1 MGIKFRQKNKNK
13 NILMKKENINNYY
26 TNEDLINFEKLKNF
40 KEFKVNK
47 LNNNQNNSH
56 PVRYAVSDN
65 RNFNKIMNVGNNE
78 KSSSKKVN
86 KSRDYKPSDFENFK
100 KLKQFTTFNDSE
112 PLNNKT
118 EPEKTITEYT
128 NKDISSFDKIIK
140 SKGDSKNKSENKNN
154 VKIDSKKIKIIDF
167 NKLNEREKNFKNK
180 TGIEKIKVVYFD

>member
-1 MGIKFRQKNKNK
+1 
-13 NILMKKENINNYY
+13 MKKENINNYY

-56 PVRYAVSDN
+56 PVRYAVLDN
-65 RNFNKIMNVGNNE
+65 KNFNKIMNIDNNE
-78 KSSSKKVN
+78 SSSKKVN
-86 KSRDYKPSDFENFK
+86 KTKDYTPSDFENFK
-100 KLKQFTTFNDSE
+100 KLKQFTTFNDNE

-128 NKDISSFDKIIK
+128 NKDKSSFDKIIK
-140 SKGDSKNKSENKNN
+140 SKSDAKNESENKHN
-154 VKIDSKKIKIIDF
+154 VKIDNKKIKIIDF

-180 TGIEKIKVVYFD
+180 VGIEKIKVVYFD

>member
-1 MGIKFRQKNKNK
+1 
-13 NILMKKENINNYY
+13 MKKENINNYY
-26 TNEDLINFEKLKNF
+26 TDEDLINFEKLKNF

-47 LNNNQNNSH
+47 LNNNQNKSH

-65 RNFNKIMNVGNNE
+65 RNFNKIMNIDNNE
-78 KSSSKKVN
+78 SSSKKVN
-86 KSRDYKPSDFENFK
+86 KTKDYTPSDFENFK
-100 KLKQFTTFNDSE
+100 KLKQFTTFNDNE

-128 NKDISSFDKIIK
+128 NKDKSSFDKIIK
-140 SKGDSKNKSENKNN
+140 SKSDAKNESENKHN

-180 TGIEKIKVVYFD
+180 AGIEKIKVVYFD

>member
-1 MGIKFRQKNKNK
+1 
-13 NILMKKENINNYY
+13 MKKENINNYY
-26 TNEDLINFEKLKNF
+26 TDEDLINFEKLKNF

-47 LNNNQNNSH
+47 LNNNQNKSH

-65 RNFNKIMNVGNNE
+65 RNFNKIMNIDNNE
-78 KSSSKKVN
+78 SSSKKVN
-86 KSRDYKPSDFENFK
+86 KTKDYTPSDFENFK

-128 NKDISSFDKIIK
+128 NKDKSSFDKIIK
-140 SKGDSKNKSENKNN
+140 SKSDAKNESENKHNT
-154 VKIDSKKIKIIDF
+154 KIDNKKIKIIDF

-180 TGIEKIKVVYFD
+180 LGIEKIKVVYFD

>member
-1 MGIKFRQKNKNK
+1 
-13 NILMKKENINNYY
+13 MKKENINNYY

-40 KEFKVNK
+40 KEFEVNK
-47 LNNNQNNSH
+47 LNNNQNNSR

-65 RNFNKIMNVGNNE
+65 KNFNKIMNVGNNE
-78 KSSSKKVN
+78 KSSAKEVN

-118 EPEKTITEYT
+118 EPEKTITKYT
-128 NKDISSFDKIIK
+128 NKDISSFHKIIK
-140 SKGDSKNKSENKNN
+140 SKGDSKNESENKNN

-180 TGIEKIKVVYFD
+180 AGIEKIKVVYFD

>member
-1 MGIKFRQKNKNK
+1 
-13 NILMKKENINNYY
+13 MKKENINNYY
-26 TNEDLINFEKLKNF
+26 TDEDLINFEKLKNF

-56 PVRYAVSDN
+56 PVRYAASDN

-78 KSSSKKVN
+78 KSSSKEVN

-100 KLKQFTTFNDSE
+100 KLKQFTTFNDDE

-118 EPEKTITEYT
+118 EPEKTTTEYT
-128 NKDISSFDKIIK
+128 DKDMSAFDKIIK
-140 SKGDSKNKSENKNN
+140 SKSDAKNESENKHNT
-154 VKIDSKKIKIIDF
+154 KIDNKKIKIIDF

-180 TGIEKIKVVYFD
+180 VGIEKIKVVYFD